1 MLGALLLSSLVFA
14 HVFAHVSAHVSPHV
28 FAPLHGARDD
38 CPQGAEFLRGVDQLR
53 GACAIAA
60 IDAEWIVC
68 APETI
73 PSTSVSQLI
82 RVRADG
88 STNAVACNAL
98 SAVDVA
104 LASDGAIAVADAAG
118 VVRVLDASCV
128 ERVIGDGALEE
139 PGGVCWTSCGGVRAL
154 AVSDRR
160 LRAVLVFGVDGV
172 QLQRIGDGVLRDPR
186 GIAAAADGTLYVA
199 DRLADCLWKFAADT
213 AGMLAVK
220 PTKIGEIGANPGQFS
235 APCDVVIRE
244 SVDGTRCLFVA
255 EELNHRVQILD
266 RNGAFIG
273 FFGMHSLIPRLG
285 EGRIHYPRSVAL
297 SADGNEIAVA
307 EAFEDRVQIF
317 RLMPTPTPPDVTSG
331 SDLISSHFGSEI
343 ACDNDLLALLDVET
357 EAVAVLDAR
366 VTPPIH
372 MSIMGGGGSSP
383 NRFIEV
389 SAIAVEPAK
398 AGAPLMPPRVW
409 VADRGSDRI
418 DVFEITWDRSKE
430 PYVDMF
436 MPKLVRSMDLAKAA
450 QRFHC
455 PSARHAM
462 RMCDITDILFA
473 PSDANRVML
482 LDAANLAVVFTDARL
497 SQGAVELL
505 PAGACTPMEIA
516 IDADGQLAIAD
527 PVARAVYLRSATGVW
542 RTLTSL
548 GEIAFVRPSGVAF
561 TAANELVVSDS
572 ALDACL
578 VAHADGSARRVGE
591 RGILDEQFWDPQ
603 AMTMAPNGMLVI
615 DRGNH
620 RYQRFGEGFSWN
632 LTGSLGRYYD
642 RKRKGSP
649 GTPPLIAPT
658 PTQDA
663 KDES

>member
-1 MLGALLLSSLVFA
+1 
-14 HVFAHVSAHVSPHV
+14 
-28 FAPLHGARDD
+28 
-38 CPQGAEFLRGVDQLR
+38 
-53 GACAIAA
+53 
-60 IDAEWIVC
+60 
-68 APETI
+68 
-73 PSTSVSQLI
+73 
-82 RVRADG
+82 
-88 STNAVACNAL
+88 
-98 SAVDVA
+98 
-104 LASDGAIAVADAAG
+104 
-118 VVRVLDASCV
+118 
-128 ERVIGDGALEE
+128 
-139 PGGVCWTSCGGVRAL
+139 
-154 AVSDRR
+154 
-160 LRAVLVFGVDGV
+160 
-172 QLQRIGDGVLRDPR
+172 
-186 GIAAAADGTLYVA
+186 
-199 DRLADCLWKFAADT
+199 
-213 AGMLAVK
+213 
-220 PTKIGEIGANPGQFS
+220 
-235 APCDVVIRE
+235 
-244 SVDGTRCLFVA
+244 
-255 EELNHRVQILD
+255 
-266 RNGAFIG
+266 
-273 FFGMHSLIPRLG
+273 LG

-317 RLMPTPTPPDVTSG
+317 RLMPIPTPPDVTSG

-418 DVFEITWDRSKE
+418 DVFEITWDRSKD
-430 PYVDMF
+430 PFVDMF

-497 SQGAVELL
+497 SQGTVELL
-505 PAGACTPMEIA
+505 PAGACTPTEIA

-578 VAHADGSARRVGE
+578 VASADGSARRVGE

-658 PTQDA
+658 PPQDA